1 MGKERKLEDFPTDAD
16 INNARD
22 QIVNA
27 IIDFTDGE
35 PTASFSIA
43 AAVVLII
50 ARRMGLSDKQATD
63 AVLWL
68 AQDNPKRES

>member
-1 MGKERKLEDFPTDAD
+1 MRKERNLEDFPTDDD

-35 PTASFSIA
+35 PVVSLSIA
-43 AAVVLII
+43 VAVVLII
-50 ARRMGLSDKQATD
+50 ARRMGLSDKEAAD

-68 AQDNPKRES
+68 GQDNPKRES

>member
-1 MGKERKLEDFPTDAD
+1 MGKERNLEDFPTDAD

-35 PTASFSIA
+35 PVVSLSIA
-43 AAVVLII
+43 VAVVLII
-50 ARRMGLSDKQATD
+50 ARRMGLSDKEAAD

-68 AQDNPKRES
+68 GQDNPKPES

>member
-27 IIDFTDGE
+27 IIDFTDSE

-43 AAVVLII
+43 AAVVLVI
-50 ARRMGLSDKQATD
+50 ARSMGLSDKQAAD

-68 AQDNPKRES
+68 GEDNPKPES

>member
-1 MGKERKLEDFPTDAD
+1 MGKERNLEDFPTDDD

-27 IIDFTDGE
+27 IIDFTDGD
-35 PTASFSIA
+35 PVVCLSIA
-43 AAVVLII
+43 VAVVLII
-50 ARRMGLSDKQATD
+50 ARRMGLSDKEAAD

-68 AQDNPKRES
+68 GQDNPKPES